1 MHDEWTYN
9 LGFFFG
15 PGLPRSRGGA
25 SGSIAGGARFRP
37 VIVPP
42 PRFRLPSTFGGGAS
56 ELGSLS
62 SLAFDGMGVEL
73 DSDVLSA
80 LSGGWTDG
88 DGSALMRGLTSDGN
102 WASRSGGRRS
112 VIILLFFADL
122 DVVLLMGVAD
132 DMVVDGVVEWL
143 MKWWLMVVD
152 GGRTVCLAAAHSVR
166 KGRYVVS
173 IPAKLGALDPL
184 WEFVARLSRG

>member
-1 MHDEWTYN
+1 MQSVACGLISHAIDDHGMCGGCTHN
-9 LGFFFG
+9 RGFFLG

-37 VIVPP
+37 VMVPP

-88 DGSALMRGLTSDGN
+88 DGSALMCRLTSAGN
-102 WASRSGGRRS
+102 WASTSGGKRI

-122 DVVLLMGVAD
+122 DVVLLEGVAV
-132 DMVVDGVVEWL
+132 DMVGDGAVDGW
-143 MKWWLMVVD
+143 M
-152 GGRTVCLAAAHSVR
+152 R
-166 KGRYVVS
+166 
-173 IPAKLGALDPL
+173 L
-184 WEFVARLSRG
+184 W